1 MEAKGWIRNVNG
13 TNDWKANA
21 RDYATN
27 RWLPSGQLRGRDREA
42 HTEKMKEQS
51 RAQEAE
57 QAAREERERL
67 AKEIPVSTETLDE
80 FRRKINEVLK

>member
-1 MEAKGWIRNVNG
+1 
-13 TNDWKANA
+13 
-21 RDYATN
+21 
-27 RWLPSGQLRGRDREA
+27 
-42 HTEKMKEQS
+42 MKEQS